1 MKVCIDAG
9 HAKNTAGKRSP
20 DGTLREYEFNRYV
33 AKRLK
38 YHLERHGVQTLYSC
52 DIETDVDIS
61 LSERCALAN
70 SSGADVFVSIH
81 ANAHGNGAEWTSG
94 NGWEIFIYKGST
106 KGKAIAE
113 AIRKESI
120 SLLGLK
126 DRGVKT
132 DSLYVTGNTNMPA
145 VLIEHGFYTHKEECA
160 KLKDSA
166 FREKCAI
173 ADAKGILAYLGIAW
187 LDEKAESVNAPA
199 KPSEDK
205 YAELKS
211 GFETMCKAMVS
222 LGIYKNIKV
231 E

>member
-61 LSERCALAN
+61 LSKRCAVAN

-94 NGWEIFIYKGST
+94 NGWEIFSYKGSA

-166 FREKCAI
+166 FREKCAV

-187 LDEKAESVNAPA
+187 LDEKAVSVNTTT
-199 KPSEDK
+199 KPSGDK

-222 LGIYKNIKV
+222 LGIYKSIKV

>member
-9 HAKNTAGKRSP
+9 HAKNTPGKRSF
-20 DGTLREYEFNRYV
+20 DSSLLEYEFNRDI

-38 YHLERHGVQTLYSC
+38 YHLERHGVKTMYSC
-52 DIETDVDIS
+52 DIETATDIS
-61 LSERCALAN
+61 LSSRCKTAN
-70 SSGADVFVSIH
+70 DAKADLFVSIH
-81 ANAHGNGAEWTSG
+81 ANAFGTDWNTA

-106 KGKAIAE
+106 KGKALAE

-126 DRGVKT
+126 DRGIKS

-145 VLIEHGFYTHKEECA
+145 VLIEHGFYTNKEECA
-160 KLKDSA
+160 KLKDTN

-173 ADAKGILAYLGIAW
+173 ADAKGILAYFGIAW
-187 LDEKAESVNAPA
+187 LDEKAESVNTPA

-211 GFETMCKAMVS
+211 GFDALCKAMVS
-222 LGIYKNIKV
+222 LGIYNNIKV
-231 E
+231 D

>member
-61 LSERCALAN
+61 LSKRCAVAN

-81 ANAHGNGAEWTSG
+81 ANAHGNGTEWTSG

-106 KGKAIAE
+106 KGKTIAE

-126 DRGVKT
+126 DRGIKT

-145 VLIEHGFYTHKEECA
+145 VLIEHGFYTHKEECV

-187 LDEKAESVNAPA
+187 LDEKAESVNTSA

-205 YAELKS
+205 HAELKS

-222 LGIYKNIKV
+222 LGIYKSIKV